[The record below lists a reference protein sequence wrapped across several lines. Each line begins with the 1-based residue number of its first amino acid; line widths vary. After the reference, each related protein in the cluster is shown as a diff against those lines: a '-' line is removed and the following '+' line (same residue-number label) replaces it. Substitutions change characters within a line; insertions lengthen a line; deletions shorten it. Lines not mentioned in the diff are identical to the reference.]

1 MEGGQSGEVGR
12 NRGEEWLY
20 NFFMALTI
28 IGCFVILG
36 VSVVYYFEGY
46 CGIFECIPLVPYRHV
61 PVVLAFF
68 AILAKW
74 FEKLWR
80 KPPPP
85 AAS

>member
-1 MEGGQSGEVGR
+1 MT
-12 NRGEEWLY
+12 
-20 NFFMALTI
+20 LTI

-46 CGIFECIPLVPYRHV
+46 CGIFECIPLVPYGHV
-61 PVVLAFF
+61 PVVLAFL

-85 AAS
+85 PAS

>member
-12 NRGEEWLY
+12 NRGEGRLY

-46 CGIFECIPLVPYRHV
+46 CGIFECILAVPYGRA
-61 PVVLAFF
+61 PVVLAFL
-68 AILAKW
+68 AILSKW
-74 FEKLWR
+74 FEKLWG

>member
-12 NRGEEWLY
+12 NRGEGRLY

-28 IGCFVILG
+28 CFVILG

-61 PVVLAFF
+61 LVVLAFL

-74 FEKLWR
+74 FEKLWC

-85 AAS
+85 PAS

>member
-12 NRGEEWLY
+12 NRGDGRLY

-28 IGCFVILG
+28 IGCLVIVG
-36 VSVVYYFEGY
+36 VAVVYYFEGY
-46 CGIFECIPLVPYRHV
+46 CCVFECILVVPYRHV
-61 PVVLAFF
+61 PVVLAFL

-85 AAS
+85 PAS

>member
-12 NRGEEWLY
+12 DRRDGRLY

-28 IGCFVILG
+28 IGCLVILG
-36 VSVVYYFEGY
+36 VAVLYYFEGY
-46 CGIFECIPLVPYRHV
+46 CGVFECILVVPYRHV
-61 PVVLAFF
+61 PVALAFL

-74 FEKLWR
+74 FEKLWS

-85 AAS
+85 PAS

>member
-12 NRGEEWLY
+12 NRGDGRLY

-28 IGCFVILG
+28 IGCLVILG
-36 VSVVYYFEGY
+36 VAVVYYFEGY
-46 CGIFECIPLVPYRHV
+46 CGVFECILVVPYRHV
-61 PVVLAFF
+61 PVVLAFL

-74 FEKLWR
+74 FEKLWP

-85 AAS
+85 PAS